1 MQAAIDQMKREL
13 GGVTSLVIAH
23 RLSTVKNADRIIV
36 MKKGKIVE
44 DGNHD
49 ELVQIQDG
57 IYAKMANTQA

>member
-44 DGNHD
+44 DGTHD